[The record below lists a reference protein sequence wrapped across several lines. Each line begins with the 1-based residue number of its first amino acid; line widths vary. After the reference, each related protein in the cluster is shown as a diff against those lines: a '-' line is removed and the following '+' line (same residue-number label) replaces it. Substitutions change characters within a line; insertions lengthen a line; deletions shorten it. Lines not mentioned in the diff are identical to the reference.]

1 MKELSRGVVP
11 PKNSKQESLS
21 VSNEISTM
29 NVKIL
34 GKDFQV
40 SCPADEQD
48 ELTKAAEQLDMRM
61 REIRESGKVI
71 GLERI
76 AIMAGLNI
84 TNEFLQAKDQ
94 VEGKETSNLL
104 KKINRKLDNALQSA
118 KQMEI

>member
-1 MKELSRGVVP
+1 MTELSRGVVP
-11 PKNSKQESLS
+11 PKQEKLA
-21 VSNEISTM
+21 VSDEIITM

-40 SCPADEQD
+40 SCPANEQD
-48 ELTKAAEQLDMRM
+48 DLLKAADQLDKRM
-61 REIRESGKVI
+61 REIRDTGKVI

-76 AIMAGLNI
+76 AVMAGLNI

-94 VEGKETSNLL
+94 VDGKETSSLL
-104 KKINRKLDNALQSA
+104 KKLNRKLDNALQSA

>member
-21 VSNEISTM
+21 VSNEIITM